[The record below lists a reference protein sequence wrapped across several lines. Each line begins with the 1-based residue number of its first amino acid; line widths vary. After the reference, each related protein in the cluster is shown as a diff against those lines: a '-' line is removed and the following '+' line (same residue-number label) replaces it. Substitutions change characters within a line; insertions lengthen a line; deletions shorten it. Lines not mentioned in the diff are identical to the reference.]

1 MAGRNRKI
9 VDLKAFL
16 QTVRGLFHDFRRE
29 RLFSL
34 LMVFFAVVIFGGI
47 LVFFTERFMDAES
60 YDSPFDALWW
70 GIVTLTT
77 VGYGDYAP
85 ASIPARLL
93 AVLMM
98 LTGVVITSILS
109 GTIASIYVERK
120 IREGKGLQDINYK
133 DHVVILGWNRYARGL
148 IESLT
153 SQFAQEDL
161 RVALVNEMTPEAFD
175 ELRVSFPD
183 LDMKFV
189 RGDIAS
195 EIILRRSNILAARS
209 CIIIPDESGGKSFL
223 AADDKTILSAL
234 AVKSIHPELPLSAQV
249 IHDQN
254 STHLQR
260 AQVDEII
267 FGDEILRHIISSSTV
282 MHGIPGLLKELLDP
296 NSSKRLHLE
305 PIPVSY
311 SGKSFKEFAMNYLEE
326 DRGICIG
333 VLSEEKSMSL
343 VDILSEDSSG
353 IDAFIK
359 KKFTEAEINLENE
372 QEVTLQ
378 INVNPDPGY
387 KIHPDDSA
395 FVIGGLE

>member
-161 RVALVNEMTPEAFD
+161 RVALVNEMTP
-175 ELRVSFPD
+175 
-183 LDMKFV
+183 K
-189 RGDIAS
+189 
-195 EIILRRSNILAARS
+195 
-209 CIIIPDESGGKSFL
+209 
-223 AADDKTILSAL
+223 
-234 AVKSIHPELPLSAQV
+234 H
-249 IHDQN
+249 
-254 STHLQR
+254 ST
-260 AQVDEII
+260 
-267 FGDEILRHIISSSTV
+267 
-282 MHGIPGLLKELLDP
+282 
-296 NSSKRLHLE
+296 
-305 PIPVSY
+305 
-311 SGKSFKEFAMNYLEE
+311 
-326 DRGICIG
+326 
-333 VLSEEKSMSL
+333 
-343 VDILSEDSSG
+343 SSG
-353 IDAFIK
+353 
-359 KKFTEAEINLENE
+359 
-372 QEVTLQ
+372 
-378 INVNPDPGY
+378 
-387 KIHPDDSA
+387 
-395 FVIGGLE
+395 